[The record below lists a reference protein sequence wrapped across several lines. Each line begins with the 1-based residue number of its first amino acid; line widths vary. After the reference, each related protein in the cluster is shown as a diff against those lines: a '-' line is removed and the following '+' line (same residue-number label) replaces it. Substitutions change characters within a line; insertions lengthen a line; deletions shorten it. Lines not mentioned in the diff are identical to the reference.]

1 MERIKYYFA
10 AVYQSIK
17 SRRPDGTPYSNLCL
31 GITGAL
37 LLNLMGALMM
47 LKVWFHKNL
56 ITDSET
62 TFLIWFISL
71 AVSIMFLLRFVFP
84 IDDIRDIE
92 VDKKDIKL
100 MNFLFFAYFMLSI
113 AFVMTFL
120 VLNGR
125 ITH

>member
-1 MERIKYYFA
+1 
-10 AVYQSIK
+10 
-17 SRRPDGTPYSNLCL
+17 
-31 GITGAL
+31 
-37 LLNLMGALMM
+37 MGALMM